1 MVGLLTVDAVRVV
14 ATVLHLVEV
23 EVLLL
28 PHPHWRPPHHP
39 HLPLLHHHFAKIR
52 KTKIETQ
59 LRHNFIGVA
68 VERLGE

>member
-1 MVGLLTVDAVRVV
+1 MEEVVGLLTVDAVRVV

-39 HLPLLHHHFAKIR
+39 HLPLLPPH
-52 KTKIETQ
+52 
-59 LRHNFIGVA
+59 L
-68 VERLGE
+68 L